1 MLMLGLISKH
11 SCTRGVTAASVP
23 WQTADANKFR
33 TAVSLKSSFIKHARE
48 AKQKTKQ
55 KNSNVSCHQQ
65 ETKGCV
71 TLLIFEC

>member
-11 SCTRGVTAASVP
+11 SCTHGVTAASMP

-48 AKQKTKQ
+48 AKKKQ
-55 KNSNVSCHQQ
+55 QC
-65 ETKGCV
+65 ELPPAGDKGLCY
-71 TLLIFEC
+71 TFNL